1 MNIPLIGR
9 MVDERFLNHRLRSTS
24 LAGVIGA
31 CTAIFLFTYRFCVNQ
46 VWSWDLFTI
55 AVTFVG
61 IKLGAMAW
69 YLLTD

>member
-24 LAGVIGA
+24 LSGVIGA
-31 CTAIFLFTYRFCVNQ
+31 CTAIFLFTYRLCVNQ
-46 VWSWDLFTI
+46 VWSWDLFTV
-55 AVTFVG
+55 AVTFMG
-61 IKLGAMAW
+61 IKLAAMAW